1 MKVLM
6 PVIRRFQGMVPRAH
20 TVLRPALPQAL
31 QLHQPRFVHV
41 LPLEWPSAVTRPVE
55 EKVEA
60 EPKVLTPEEQEEEKQ
75 KKRLQ
80 RLPPFLRHRER
91 ERAME
96 KDLDQIPAGPKPF
109 SVARSSKGN
118 YPVYSEMRNN
128 NRRSTV
134 LRKYSGD
141 VKALIKELEAVTG
154 RTVIQRNGCLDVLGN
169 HNAIITKWLYKCG
182 F

>member
-1 MKVLM
+1 MLLLC
-6 PVIRRFQGMVPRAH
+6 PATQRTNAPFTPRVDKARHQQRASHRAVFSLNASAH
-20 TVLRPALPQAL
+20 AGAF
-31 QLHQPRFVHV
+31 LHR
-41 LPLEWPSAVTRPVE
+41 
-55 EKVEA
+55 
-60 EPKVLTPEEQEEEKQ
+60 
-75 KKRLQ
+75 
-80 RLPPFLRHRER
+80 
-91 ERAME
+91 
-96 KDLDQIPAGPKPF
+96 AGPKPF